1 MEATN
6 AFQRAVQRGV
16 PDAHLL
22 LGIVHR
28 ENGEY
33 EAAERE
39 YREAER
45 INPRNGQV
53 MLELGKMFLARG
65 ELEQAR
71 TRLEQAV
78 HYMPDSP
85 SVHYQL
91 GLLYRRLGQPE
102 KSQQHFQLSQ
112 AV

>member
-1 MEATN
+1 
-6 AFQRAVQRGV
+6 V

-22 LGIVHR
+22 LGIVYR

-85 SVHYQL
+85 SVHYHKSA
-91 GLLYRRLGQPE
+91 LLQRT
-102 KSQQHFQLSQ
+102 
-112 AV
+112 